1 MEGNMKAFSFDSV
14 LLDKIKTPSLV
25 AKTSFATLPQVVKL
39 VDTFKTKALKE
50 NQTFYRNIL
59 ESDSE
64 VTARKAYD
72 QFFGTLTRLNAFY
85 TAKYVDVLDEN
96 LKQLKNEGDSRLI
109 NVVNDYLKDFNGNDI
124 LMEREMTQFVLD
136 DEIPCSK
143 NILTSILHFF
153 GDNFYELSEEDA
165 RKLLEITT
173 NNQSKII
180 KRAKAEIIDA
190 DPDDIEVKDLSR
202 TPDIFVGNTS
212 TVSFHKE
219 DINKCIEIVKSVR
232 DDLEANLE
240 NARLINKEYKKLLNK
255 VIQYRNSTKIRVNSD
270 DYIRKIERIIISMIS
285 EIWTYHLTVYA
296 IKAQYICNNYYQAK
310 GILARISMM
319 ANEEFVDDTVESV
332 AVESTKF
339 LKEEAFKFT
348 KLTDAEILMN
358 HITDMKHND
367 LIMDCCIKEAMI
379 LAEGVDVENR
389 LAALHEGAW
398 DKVKEFFNK
407 IKEFVMNLFDKVANW
422 FDKFFKSN
430 KEYIEK
436 YKDQID
442 KQTAGFTTVNMPNYK
457 DGLARIQ
464 ENITPQFDAVIN
476 SATGMGDKDEDVDT
490 AINNFRRTLIKD
502 YKDNDEW
509 KESCNDYFK
518 GGKDSDKDYSANE
531 INIRYLADRVLEIPK
546 IVDGLKKDKTTA
558 EQLFKSLESAI
569 AKAAAQDNQ
578 NVKANANK
586 VQTDAKGTENKAI
599 GSTTNTPSSLGT
611 GNNNAGSGPKVGG
624 GTTNT
629 AESILYLYGD
639 VFTELEIVQS
649 NTTTSNGN
657 NGSNITSAGNATIDK
672 VKDGSVGPKVAAKA
686 QKLCNK
692 IASTYSTY
700 YQCKYQ
706 MAEKI
711 MSDYMK
717 IIKVHVS
724 AYVNANNDAEKAQE
738 NS

>member
-124 LMEREMTQFVLD
+124 LMEREMTQFILD

-232 DDLEANLE
+232 DDLEANLD

-296 IKAQYICNNYYQAK
+296 IKAQYICNNYNQAK
-310 GILARISMM
+310 GVLARISMM
-319 ANEEFVDDTVESV
+319 ANEEFVDDTVEAV

-407 IKEFVMNLFDKVANW
+407 IKTFVMNLFDKVSNW

-436 YKDQID
+436 YKDQIS
-442 KQTAGFTTVNMPNYK
+442 KPTAGFTTVNMPNYK
-457 DGLARIQ
+457 EGLNRIQ
-464 ENITPQFDAVIN
+464 TPPNIQFDAVIN
-476 SATGMGDKDEDVDT
+476 TATKMEENSDVDQV
-490 AINNFRRTLIKD
+490 INNFRKGIISD
-502 YKDNDEW
+502 YKDTDEW
-509 KESCNDYFK
+509 KETCNDYFQ

-531 INIRYLADRVLEIPK
+531 ISVSALAEQVLAIPK
-546 IVDGLKKDKTTA
+546 IVDNIKKDKATSDK
-558 EQLFKSLESAI
+558 LFKSLDSAI
-569 AKAAAQDNQ
+569 NKAASQQPA
-578 NVKANANK
+578 A
-586 VQTDAKGTENKAI
+586 
-599 GSTTNTPSSLGT
+599 STTNTDSNSTSNTESNNSATPAASPA
-611 GNNNAGSGPKVGG
+611 GNP
-624 GTTNT
+624 T
-629 AESILYLYGD
+629 ESTYLYGD
-639 VFTELEIVQS
+639 VFSEIEI
-649 NTTTSNGN
+649 NKTNAPAPGTT
-657 NGSNITSAGNATIDK
+657 GSNSAAITAAGNKTIDN
-672 VKDGSVGPKVAAKA
+672 VKNGGVDSKTAVNA
-686 QKLCNK
+686 QKIVNR

-700 YQCKYQ
+700 LQCKYQ
-706 MAEKI
+706 TAEKI

-717 IIKVHVS
+717 IIKAHVS

>member
-232 DDLEANLE
+232 DDLEANLD

-296 IKAQYICNNYYQAK
+296 IKAQYICNNYNQAK
-310 GILARISMM
+310 GVLARISMM
-319 ANEEFVDDTVESV
+319 ANEEFIDDTVEAV

-407 IKEFVMNLFDKVANW
+407 IKTFVMNLFDKVSNW

-436 YKDQID
+436 YKDQIS
-442 KQTAGFTTVNMPNYK
+442 KPTAGFTTVNMPNYK
-457 DGLARIQ
+457 EGLNRIQ
-464 ENITPQFDAVIN
+464 TPPNIQFDAVIN
-476 SATGMGDKDEDVDT
+476 TATKMEENSDVDQV
-490 AINNFRRTLIKD
+490 INNFRKGIISD
-502 YKDNDEW
+502 YKDTDEW
-509 KESCNDYFK
+509 KETCNEYFQ

-531 INIRYLADRVLEIPK
+531 ISVSALAEQVLAIPK
-546 IVDGLKKDKTTA
+546 IVDNIKKDKATSDK
-558 EQLFKSLESAI
+558 LFKSLDSAI
-569 AKAAAQDNQ
+569 NKAASQQPA
-578 NVKANANK
+578 A
-586 VQTDAKGTENKAI
+586 
-599 GSTTNTPSSLGT
+599 STTNTDSNSTSNTESNNSATPAASPA
-611 GNNNAGSGPKVGG
+611 GNP
-624 GTTNT
+624 T
-629 AESILYLYGD
+629 ESTYLYGD
-639 VFTELEIVQS
+639 VFSEIEI
-649 NTTTSNGN
+649 NKTNAPAPGTT
-657 NGSNITSAGNATIDK
+657 GSNSAAITAAGNKTIDN
-672 VKDGSVGPKVAAKA
+672 VKNGGVDSKTAVNA
-686 QKLCNK
+686 QKIVNR

-700 YQCKYQ
+700 LQCKYQ
-706 MAEKI
+706 TAEKI

-717 IIKVHVS
+717 IIKAHVS

>member
-85 TAKYVDVLDEN
+85 TAKYVDVLDDN
-96 LKQLKNEGDSRLI
+96 LKRLNNEGDSRLI
-109 NVVNDYLKDFNGNDI
+109 NVVNEYLKDFNGNDI
-124 LMEREMTQFVLD
+124 LMERGMTQFVLD

-202 TPDIFVGNTS
+202 TPDIFVGET
-212 TVSFHKE
+212 TTKSFHKE
-219 DINKCIEIVKSVR
+219 CVGKCIEIVKSVR
-232 DDLEANLE
+232 DDLEANLD

-296 IKAQYICNNYYQAK
+296 IKAQYICNNYNQAK
-310 GILARISMM
+310 GVLARISMM
-319 ANEEFVDDTVESV
+319 ANEEFVDDTVEAV

-339 LKEEAFKFT
+339 LKEESFKFT

-407 IKEFVMNLFDKVANW
+407 IKEFVMNLFDKVSNW

-436 YKDQID
+436 YKDQIS
-442 KQTAGFTTVNMPNYK
+442 KPTAGFTTVNMPNYK
-457 DGLARIQ
+457 EGLNRIQ
-464 ENITPQFDAVIN
+464 TPPNIQFDAVIN
-476 SATGMGDKDEDVDT
+476 TATKMEENSDVDQV
-490 AINNFRRTLIKD
+490 INNFRKGIISD
-502 YKDNDEW
+502 YKDTDEW
-509 KESCNDYFK
+509 KETCNDYFQ

-531 INIRYLADRVLEIPK
+531 ISVSALAEQVLAIPK
-546 IVDGLKKDKTTA
+546 IVDNIKKDKATSDK
-558 EQLFKSLESAI
+558 LFKSLDSAI
-569 AKAAAQDNQ
+569 NKAASQQPA
-578 NVKANANK
+578 A
-586 VQTDAKGTENKAI
+586 
-599 GSTTNTPSSLGT
+599 STTNTDST
-611 GNNNAGSGPKVGG
+611 NAGSNTPATPAASPAGKV
-624 GTTNT
+624 
-629 AESILYLYGD
+629 ESTYLYGD
-639 VFTELEIVQS
+639 VFSEFELNQT
-649 NTTTSNGN
+649 NAPAPGTT
-657 NGSNITSAGNATIDK
+657 GSNSAAITAAGNKTIDN
-672 VKDGSVGPKVAAKA
+672 VKNGGVDSKTAVNA
-686 QKLCNK
+686 QKIVNR

-700 YQCKYQ
+700 LQCKYQ
-706 MAEKI
+706 TAEKI

-717 IIKVHVS
+717 IIKAHVS

>member
-14 LLDKIKTPSLV
+14 LLDKINTPSLV
-25 AKTSFATLPQVVKL
+25 AKTSFATLPQVVRL

-64 VTARKAYD
+64 VTARRAYD

-85 TAKYVDVLDEN
+85 TTKYVDVLDEN
-96 LKQLKNEGDSRLI
+96 LKQLKTEGDSRLI
-109 NVVNDYLKDFNGNDI
+109 SVVNEYLKDFNNNDI
-124 LMEREMTQFVLD
+124 LMEAEMTEFKLD

-190 DPDDIEVKDLSR
+190 DPEDIEVKDLSR
-202 TPDIFVGNTS
+202 TPDIFVGADVTR
-212 TVSFHKE
+212 SFHKE
-219 DINKCIEIVKSVR
+219 CVGKCIEIVKSVR
-232 DDLEANLE
+232 DDLEANLD

-285 EIWTYHLTVYA
+285 EIWTYHLTVYS

-310 GILARISMM
+310 SVLSAITLM
-319 ANEEFVDDTVESV
+319 ANQEFVDDQVGIAAEES
-332 AVESTKF
+332 AKF
-339 LKEEAFKFT
+339 LKEQQAFKFS
-348 KLTDAEILMN
+348 KLTDSEILMN

-367 LIMDCCIKEAMI
+367 LIMDCCIKEAMV

-389 LAALHEGAW
+389 LAAIHEGAW

-407 IKEFVMNLFDKVANW
+407 IKEFVMGLFDKVSNW

-442 KQTAGFTTVNMPNYK
+442 KPTAGFTTVNMPNYK
-457 DGLARIQ
+457 EGLNRIQ
-464 ENITPQFDAVIN
+464 AAPNINFNGVIN
-476 SATGMGDKDEDVDT
+476 TASGMAENSDVDKI
-490 AINNFRRTLIKD
+490 INDFRRTIINE
-502 YKDNDEW
+502 YKDNDDW
-509 KESCNDYFK
+509 KETCNDYFK
-518 GGKDSDKDYSANE
+518 GGKDTDKDYSANE
-531 INIRYLADRVLEIPK
+531 ISIRELANQVLNIPK
-546 IVDGLKKDKTTA
+546 IVDNLKKDKSTSD
-558 EQLFKSLESAI
+558 QMFKSLESAI
-569 AKAAAQDNQ
+569 NKAASQQPTASTNNTDSTSTSNTGSNTSATPAASPAQGVDHS
-578 NVKANANK
+578 
-586 VQTDAKGTENKAI
+586 
-599 GSTTNTPSSLGT
+599 ST
-611 GNNNAGSGPKVGG
+611 
-624 GTTNT
+624 
-629 AESILYLYGD
+629 YLYGD
-639 VFTELEIVQS
+639 VFSEFELNQT
-649 NTTTSNGN
+649 NAPTPGAT
-657 NGSNITSAGNATIDK
+657 GSNSSTITNAGNETIDK
-672 VKDGSVGPKVAAKA
+672 VKNGGVDSKTAVNA
-686 QKLCNK
+686 QKIVNR

-700 YQCKYQ
+700 LQSKYQ

-717 IIKVHVS
+717 IIKAHVS
-724 AYVNANNDAEKAQE
+724 AYVNANNNSEKAQE

>member
-25 AKTSFATLPQVVKL
+25 AKTSFATLPQVVRL

-85 TAKYVDVLDEN
+85 TAKYVDVLDDN
-96 LKQLKNEGDSRLI
+96 IKRLNNEGDSRLI
-109 NVVNDYLKDFNGNDI
+109 NVVNEYLKDFNGNDI

-202 TPDIFVGNTS
+202 TPDIFVGET
-212 TVSFHKE
+212 TTKSFHKE
-219 DINKCIEIVKSVR
+219 CVGKCIEIVKSVR
-232 DDLEANLE
+232 DDLEANLD

-319 ANEEFVDDTVESV
+319 ANQEFVDDTVEAV

-379 LAEGVDVENR
+379 LAEGVDVEAR
-389 LAALHEGAW
+389 LTAVHEGAW

-407 IKEFVMNLFDKVANW
+407 IKTFVMALFDKVSNW

-430 KEYIEK
+430 KDYIEK

-442 KQTAGFTTVNMPNYK
+442 KPTAGFTTVNMPNYK
-457 DGLARIQ
+457 EGLNRIQ
-464 ENITPQFDAVIN
+464 AAPNINFNGVISTANGMPENADVDKVIN
-476 SATGMGDKDEDVDT
+476 DFRKTI
-490 AINNFRRTLIKD
+490 INE
-502 YKDNDEW
+502 YKDDDDW
-509 KESCNDYFK
+509 KETCNNYFK

-531 INIRYLADRVLEIPK
+531 ISIRELANQVLNIPK
-546 IVDGLKKDKTTA
+546 IVDNIKKDKSTSD
-558 EQLFKSLESAI
+558 QMFKSLESAI
-569 AKAAAQDNQ
+569 NKAASQQPASTS
-578 NVKANANK
+578 
-586 VQTDAKGTENKAI
+586 TDSSNT
-599 GSTTNTPSSLGT
+599 SSTPSAPASTPAAPAAAPAQGT
-611 GNNNAGSGPKVGG
+611 QHNS
-624 GTTNT
+624 T
-629 AESILYLYGD
+629 YLYGD
-639 VFTELEIVQS
+639 VFSEIEI
-649 NTTTSNGN
+649 NKTNAPAAGAT
-657 NGSNITSAGNATIDK
+657 GSNSASITASGNQTIDN
-672 VKDGSVGPKVAAKA
+672 VKNGGVDSKTAVNA
-686 QKLCNK
+686 QKIINR

-700 YQCKYQ
+700 MQCKYQ

-717 IIKVHVS
+717 IIKAHVS
-724 AYVNANNDAEKAQE
+724 AYVNANNDSEKAQQS
-738 NS
+738 N

>member
-25 AKTSFATLPQVVKL
+25 AKTSFATLPQVVRL

-64 VTARKAYD
+64 ITARKAYD

-85 TAKYVDVLDEN
+85 TAKYVDVLDDN
-96 LKQLKNEGDSRLI
+96 LKRLNNEGDSRLI
-109 NVVNDYLKDFNGNDI
+109 NVVNEYLKDFNNNDI
-124 LMEREMTQFVLD
+124 LMEREMTQFILD

-202 TPDIFVGNTS
+202 TPDIFVGET
-212 TVSFHKE
+212 TTRSFHKE
-219 DINKCIEIVKSVR
+219 CVGKCIEIVKSVR
-232 DDLEANLE
+232 DDLEANLD

-310 GILARISMM
+310 GVLARISMM
-319 ANEEFVDDTVESV
+319 ANEEFVDDTVEAV

-379 LAEGVDVENR
+379 LAEGVDVEAR
-389 LAALHEGAW
+389 LTAVHEGAW

-407 IKEFVMNLFDKVANW
+407 IKAFVVALFDKVSNW

-430 KEYIEK
+430 KDYIEK

-442 KQTAGFTTVNMPNYK
+442 KPTAGFTTVNMPNYK
-457 DGLARIQ
+457 EGLNRIQ
-464 ENITPQFDAVIN
+464 AAPNINFNGVISTANGMPENADVDKVIN
-476 SATGMGDKDEDVDT
+476 DFRKTI
-490 AINNFRRTLIKD
+490 INE
-502 YKDNDEW
+502 YKDDDDW
-509 KESCNDYFK
+509 KETCNNYFK

-531 INIRYLADRVLEIPK
+531 ISIRELANQVLNIPK
-546 IVDGLKKDKTTA
+546 IVDNIKKDKSTSD
-558 EQLFKSLESAI
+558 QLFKSLESAI
-569 AKAAAQDNQ
+569 NKAASQQPA
-578 NVKANANK
+578 A
-586 VQTDAKGTENKAI
+586 
-599 GSTTNTPSSLGT
+599 STTNTDS
-611 GNNNAGSGPKVGG
+611 
-624 GTTNT
+624 TNT
-629 AESILYLYGD
+629 GSNTSATPPAAPAQGAQHNSTYLYGD
-639 VFTELEIVQS
+639 VFSEIEI
-649 NTTTSNGN
+649 NKTNAPAAGAT
-657 NGSNITSAGNATIDK
+657 GSNSASITASGNQTIDN
-672 VKDGSVGPKVAAKA
+672 VKNGGVDSKTAVNA
-686 QKLCNK
+686 QKIINR

-700 YQCKYQ
+700 MQCKYQ

-717 IIKVHVS
+717 IIKAHVS
-724 AYVNANNDAEKAQE
+724 AYVNANNDSEKAQQA
-738 NS
+738 N

>member
-85 TAKYVDVLDEN
+85 TAKYVDVLDDN

-124 LMEREMTQFVLD
+124 LMEREMTQFVLE

-232 DDLEANLE
+232 DDLEANLD

-296 IKAQYICNNYYQAK
+296 IKAQYICNNYNQAK
-310 GILARISMM
+310 GVLARISMM

-407 IKEFVMNLFDKVANW
+407 IKEFVMNLFDKVSNW

-436 YKDQID
+436 YKDQIS
-442 KQTAGFTTVNMPNYK
+442 KPTAGFTTVNMPNYK
-457 DGLARIQ
+457 EGLNRIQ
-464 ENITPQFDAVIN
+464 TPPNIQFDAVIN
-476 SATGMGDKDEDVDT
+476 TATKMEENSDVDQV
-490 AINNFRRTLIKD
+490 INNFRKSIISD
-502 YKDNDEW
+502 YKDTDEW
-509 KESCNDYFK
+509 KETCNDYFQ

-531 INIRYLADRVLEIPK
+531 ISVSALAEQVLAIPK
-546 IVDGLKKDKTTA
+546 IVDNIKKDKATSDK
-558 EQLFKSLESAI
+558 LFKSLDSAI
-569 AKAAAQDNQ
+569 NKAASQQPA
-578 NVKANANK
+578 A
-586 VQTDAKGTENKAI
+586 
-599 GSTTNTPSSLGT
+599 STTNTDSNSTSNTESNNSATPAASPA
-611 GNNNAGSGPKVGG
+611 GNP
-624 GTTNT
+624 T
-629 AESILYLYGD
+629 ESTYLYGD
-639 VFTELEIVQS
+639 VFSEIEI
-649 NTTTSNGN
+649 NKTNAPAPGTT
-657 NGSNITSAGNATIDK
+657 GSNSAAITAAGNKTIDN
-672 VKDGSVGPKVAAKA
+672 VKNGGVDSKTAVNA
-686 QKLCNK
+686 QKIVNR

-700 YQCKYQ
+700 LQCKYQ
-706 MAEKI
+706 TAEKI

-717 IIKVHVS
+717 IIKAHVS
-724 AYVNANNDAEKAQE
+724 AYVNANNDSEKAQE

>member
-25 AKTSFATLPQVVKL
+25 AKTSFATLPQVVRL

-85 TAKYVDVLDEN
+85 TAKYVDVLDDN
-96 LKQLKNEGDSRLI
+96 LKRLNNEGDSRLI
-109 NVVNDYLKDFNGNDI
+109 NVVNEYLKDFNNNDI
-124 LMEREMTQFVLD
+124 LMEREMTQFKLD

-202 TPDIFVGNTS
+202 TPDIFVGET
-212 TVSFHKE
+212 TTRSFHKE
-219 DINKCIEIVKSVR
+219 CVGKCIEIVKSVR
-232 DDLEANLE
+232 DDLEANLD

-310 GILARISMM
+310 GVLARISMM
-319 ANEEFVDDTVESV
+319 ANEEFVDDTVEAV

-389 LAALHEGAW
+389 LMAVHEGAW

-407 IKEFVMNLFDKVANW
+407 IKTFVMALFDKVSNW

-430 KEYIEK
+430 KDYIEK

-442 KQTAGFTTVNMPNYK
+442 KPTAGFTTVNMPNYK
-457 DGLARIQ
+457 EGLNRIQ
-464 ENITPQFDAVIN
+464 AAPNINFNGVISTANGMPENADVDKVIN
-476 SATGMGDKDEDVDT
+476 DFRKTI
-490 AINNFRRTLIKD
+490 INE
-502 YKDNDEW
+502 YKDDDDW
-509 KESCNDYFK
+509 KETCNNYFK

-531 INIRYLADRVLEIPK
+531 ISIRELANQVLNIPK
-546 IVDGLKKDKTTA
+546 IVDNIKKDKSTSD
-558 EQLFKSLESAI
+558 QMFKSLESAI
-569 AKAAAQDNQ
+569 NKAASQQPA
-578 NVKANANK
+578 
-586 VQTDAKGTENKAI
+586 
-599 GSTTNTPSSLGT
+599 STNTSTDST
-611 GNNNAGSGPKVGG
+611 NT
-624 GTTNT
+624 GTTQAAPQPQGT
-629 AESILYLYGD
+629 KESTYLYGD
-639 VFTELEIVQS
+639 VFSEFELNQT
-649 NTTTSNGN
+649 NAPAPGAT
-657 NGSNITSAGNATIDK
+657 GSNSASITASGNQTIDN
-672 VKDGSVGPKVAAKA
+672 VKNGGVDSKTAVNA
-686 QKLCNK
+686 QKIVNR

-700 YQCKYQ
+700 LQCKYQ

-717 IIKVHVS
+717 IIKAHVS
-724 AYVNANNDAEKAQE
+724 AYVNANNNSEKAQQS
-738 NS
+738 N

>member
-85 TAKYVDVLDEN
+85 TAKYVDVLDDN
-96 LKQLKNEGDSRLI
+96 LKRLNNEGDSRLI
-109 NVVNDYLKDFNGNDI
+109 NVVNEYLKDFNNNDI
-124 LMEREMTQFVLD
+124 LMEREMTQFILD

-202 TPDIFVGNTS
+202 TPDIFVGET
-212 TVSFHKE
+212 TTKSFHKE
-219 DINKCIEIVKSVR
+219 CVGKCIEIVKSVR
-232 DDLEANLE
+232 DDLEANLD

-310 GILARISMM
+310 GVLARISMM
-319 ANEEFVDDTVESV
+319 ANEEFVDDTVEAV

-379 LAEGVDVENR
+379 LAEGVDVEAR
-389 LAALHEGAW
+389 LTAVHEGAW

-407 IKEFVMNLFDKVANW
+407 IKTFVMALFDKVSNW

-430 KEYIEK
+430 KDYIEK

-442 KQTAGFTTVNMPNYK
+442 KSTAGFTTVNMPNYK
-457 DGLARIQ
+457 EGLNRIQ
-464 ENITPQFDAVIN
+464 AAPNINFNGVISTANGMPENADVDKVIN
-476 SATGMGDKDEDVDT
+476 DFRKTI
-490 AINNFRRTLIKD
+490 INE
-502 YKDNDEW
+502 YKDDDDW
-509 KESCNDYFK
+509 KETCNNYFK

-531 INIRYLADRVLEIPK
+531 ISIRELANQVLNIPK
-546 IVDGLKKDKTTA
+546 IVDNIKKDKSTSD
-558 EQLFKSLESAI
+558 QMFKSLESAI
-569 AKAAAQDNQ
+569 NKAASQQPASTPADSSN
-578 NVKANANK
+578 
-586 VQTDAKGTENKAI
+586 TS
-599 GSTTNTPSSLGT
+599 STTGAAASTPAAPAAAPAQGAQHNST
-611 GNNNAGSGPKVGG
+611 
-624 GTTNT
+624 
-629 AESILYLYGD
+629 YLYGD
-639 VFTELEIVQS
+639 VFSEIEI
-649 NTTTSNGN
+649 NKTNAPAAGAT
-657 NGSNITSAGNATIDK
+657 GSNSASITASGNQTIDN
-672 VKDGSVGPKVAAKA
+672 VKNGGVDAKTAVNA
-686 QKLCNK
+686 QKIVNR

-700 YQCKYQ
+700 LQCKYQ

-717 IIKVHVS
+717 IIKAHVS
-724 AYVNANNDAEKAQE
+724 AYVNANNDSEKAQQS
-738 NS
+738 N

>member
-25 AKTSFATLPQVVKL
+25 AKTSFATLPQVVRL

-85 TAKYVDVLDEN
+85 TAKYVDVLDDN
-96 LKQLKNEGDSRLI
+96 LKRLNNEGDSRLI
-109 NVVNDYLKDFNGNDI
+109 NVVNEYLKDFNNNDI
-124 LMEREMTQFVLD
+124 LMEREMTQFIFD

-143 NILTSILHFF
+143 NILTNILHFF

-190 DPDDIEVKDLSR
+190 EPDDIEVKDLSR
-202 TPDIFVGNTS
+202 TPDIFVGET
-212 TVSFHKE
+212 TTKSFHKE
-219 DINKCIEIVKSVR
+219 CVGKCIEIVKSVR
-232 DDLEANLE
+232 DDLEANLD

-310 GILARISMM
+310 GVLARISMM
-319 ANEEFVDDTVESV
+319 ANEEFVDDTVEAV

-367 LIMDCCIKEAMI
+367 LIMDCCIKEAII

-407 IKEFVMNLFDKVANW
+407 IKTFVMNLFTKVENW

-436 YKDQID
+436 YKDQIN
-442 KQTAGFTTVNMPNYK
+442 KPTAGFTTVNMANYK
-457 DGLARIQ
+457 DGLVRIQ
-464 ENITPQFDAVIN
+464 TPKVPNFSAVISDN
-476 SATGMGDKDEDVDT
+476 VLNAGEDNAALEKVIDDFRKTLVD
-490 AINNFRRTLIKD
+490 D
-502 YKDNDEW
+502 YKPGDEW
-509 KESCNDYFK
+509 KEACNNFFK
-518 GGKDSDKDYSANE
+518 GGKDSERDYSTNE
-531 INIRYLADRVLEIPK
+531 INIVDLSNKVLEIPK
-546 IVDGLKKDKTTA
+546 IVDGIKKDKATSD
-558 EQLFKSLESAI
+558 QLYKSLETAINRLANATPKTESAYLYNDN
-569 AKAAAQDNQ
+569 AFTEDTGAVLNTTGNTAPGTTAAQSANSADITKAGNDAIKTV
-578 NVKANANK
+578 NDKANADK
-586 VQTDAKGTENKAI
+586 PDNKA
-599 GSTTNTPSSLGT
+599 G
-611 GNNNAGSGPKVGG
+611 
-624 GTTNT
+624 
-629 AESILYLYGD
+629 
-639 VFTELEIVQS
+639 VQ
-649 NTTTSNGN
+649 
-657 NGSNITSAGNATIDK
+657 
-672 VKDGSVGPKVAAKA
+672 A
-686 QKLCNK
+686 QKVINK
-692 IASTYSTY
+692 MASTMSTY

-717 IIKVHVS
+717 IIKAHVS
-724 AYVNANNDAEKAQE
+724 AYVNANNDSEKAQQA
-738 NS
+738 N

>member
-14 LLDKIKTPSLV
+14 LLDKINTPSLV
-25 AKTSFATLPQVVKL
+25 AKTSFATLPQVVRL
-39 VDTFKTKALKE
+39 VDTFKTKAMKE
-50 NQTFYRNIL
+50 TQTFYRNLL
-59 ESDSE
+59 ESESE

-72 QFFGTLTRLNAFY
+72 QFFGTLTRLNSFY
-85 TAKYVDVLDEN
+85 SDKYVEVLEYN
-96 LKQLKNEGDSRLI
+96 LKRLSNEGDSRLI

-124 LMEREMTQFVLD
+124 LMEAEVTEFKLD

-143 NILTSILHFF
+143 NILTDILHFF

-202 TPDIFVGNTS
+202 TPDIFVGKT
-212 TVSFHKE
+212 TTKSFHKE
-219 DINKCIEIVKSVR
+219 CVGKCIEIVKSVR
-232 DDLEANLE
+232 DDLEANLD

-255 VIQYRNSTKIRVNSD
+255 VIQYRNSTKISVGGD

-310 GILARISMM
+310 GFLARIAGM
-319 ANEEFVDDTVESV
+319 ANEEFVDDRVEAV
-332 AVESTKF
+332 AEESAKF
-339 LKEEAFKFT
+339 LKEQQAFKFS
-348 KLTDAEILMN
+348 KLTDSEILMN

-367 LIMDCCIKEAMI
+367 LIMDCCIKEAMV

-389 LAALHEGAW
+389 LAAIHEGAW

-407 IKEFVMNLFDKVANW
+407 IKEFVMGLFDKVSNW

-430 KEYIEK
+430 KEYLDK
-436 YKDQID
+436 YKDQLS
-442 KQTAGFTTVNMPNYK
+442 KPTAGFTTVNMPNYEE
-457 DGLARIQ
+457 GLKRIQ
-464 ENITPQFDAVIN
+464 AQTTIDFNGVI
-476 SATGMGDKDEDVDT
+476 STATNMNEDTDVDEVIT
-490 AINNFRRTLIKD
+490 TFRKGIISD
-502 YKDNDEW
+502 YNGTDEW
-509 KESCNDYFK
+509 KETCNDYFQ

-531 INIRYLADRVLEIPK
+531 ISISAYAEQVLAIPK
-546 IVDGLKKDKTTA
+546 IVDNIKKDRATSD
-558 EQLFKSLESAI
+558 QMFKSLDSAI
-569 AKAAAQDNQ
+569 NKAASQQPQQQTDANKPQVDNA
-578 NVKANANK
+578 KANA
-586 VQTDAKGTENKAI
+586 AKGPMAPKPSAAGNTTPGPTVADHKE
-599 GSTTNTPSSLGT
+599 ST
-611 GNNNAGSGPKVGG
+611 
-624 GTTNT
+624 
-629 AESILYLYGD
+629 YLYGD
-639 VFTELEIVQS
+639 VFTELDIQ
-649 NTTTSNGN
+649 TTNAPAPGTT
-657 NGSNITSAGNATIDK
+657 GSNSAAITKAGNQTIDSVKNGGITSKTAVN
-672 VKDGSVGPKVAAKA
+672 A
-686 QKLCNK
+686 QKIVNK

-700 YQCKYQ
+700 LQCKYQ

-724 AYVNANNDAEKAQE
+724 AYVNAGNDAEKAQE

>member
-1 MEGNMKAFSFDSV
+1 MEGNMKAFSFDSI

-85 TAKYVDVLDEN
+85 TAKYVDVLDDN
-96 LKQLKNEGDSRLI
+96 LKRLNNEGDSRLI
-109 NVVNDYLKDFNGNDI
+109 NVVNEYLKDFNNNDI
-124 LMEREMTQFVLD
+124 LMEREMTQFKLD
-136 DEIPCSK
+136 DEIPYSK

-202 TPDIFVGNTS
+202 TPDIFVGET
-212 TVSFHKE
+212 TTKSFHKE
-219 DINKCIEIVKSVR
+219 CVGKCIEIVKSVR
-232 DDLEANLE
+232 DDLEANLD

-310 GILARISMM
+310 GVLARISMM
-319 ANEEFVDDTVESV
+319 ANEEFVDDTVEAV

-407 IKEFVMNLFDKVANW
+407 IKTFVMNLFTKVENW

-436 YKDQID
+436 YKDQIN
-442 KQTAGFTTVNMPNYK
+442 KPTAGFTTVNMANYK
-457 DGLARIQ
+457 DGLVRIQ
-464 ENITPQFDAVIN
+464 TPKVPNFSAVISDN
-476 SATGMGDKDEDVDT
+476 VLNAGEDNAALEKVIDDFRKTLVD
-490 AINNFRRTLIKD
+490 D
-502 YKDNDEW
+502 YKPGDEW
-509 KESCNDYFK
+509 KEACNNFFK
-518 GGKDSDKDYSANE
+518 GGKDSERDYSTNE
-531 INIRYLADRVLEIPK
+531 INIVDLSNKVLEIPK
-546 IVDGLKKDKTTA
+546 IVDGIKKDKATSD
-558 EQLFKSLESAI
+558 QLYKSLEAAINRLANAAPKTESAYLYNDN
-569 AKAAAQDNQ
+569 AFTEDTGAVLNTTGNTAPGTTAAQSANSADITKAGNDAIKTV
-578 NVKANANK
+578 NDKANADK
-586 VQTDAKGTENKAI
+586 PDNKA
-599 GSTTNTPSSLGT
+599 G
-611 GNNNAGSGPKVGG
+611 
-624 GTTNT
+624 
-629 AESILYLYGD
+629 
-639 VFTELEIVQS
+639 VQ
-649 NTTTSNGN
+649 
-657 NGSNITSAGNATIDK
+657 
-672 VKDGSVGPKVAAKA
+672 A
-686 QKLCNK
+686 QKVINK
-692 IASTYSTY
+692 MASTMSTY

-717 IIKVHVS
+717 IIKAHVS
-724 AYVNANNDAEKAQE
+724 AYVNANNNAEKAQE

>member
-85 TAKYVDVLDEN
+85 TAKYVDVLDDN
-96 LKQLKNEGDSRLI
+96 LKRLNNEGDSRLI
-109 NVVNDYLKDFNGNDI
+109 NVVNEYLKDFNNNDI
-124 LMEREMTQFVLD
+124 LMEREMTQFILD

-202 TPDIFVGNTS
+202 TPDIFVGET
-212 TVSFHKE
+212 TTRSFHKE
-219 DINKCIEIVKSVR
+219 CVGKCIEIVKSVR
-232 DDLEANLE
+232 DDLEANLD

-310 GILARISMM
+310 GVLARISMM
-319 ANEEFVDDTVESV
+319 ANEEFVDDTVEAV

-407 IKEFVMNLFDKVANW
+407 IKTFVMNLFTKVENW

-436 YKDQID
+436 YKDQIN
-442 KQTAGFTTVNMPNYK
+442 KPTAGFTTVNMANYK
-457 DGLARIQ
+457 DGLVRIQ
-464 ENITPQFDAVIN
+464 TPKVPNFSAVISDN
-476 SATGMGDKDEDVDT
+476 VLNAGEDNAALEKVIDDFRKTLVD
-490 AINNFRRTLIKD
+490 D
-502 YKDNDEW
+502 YKPGDEW
-509 KESCNDYFK
+509 KEACNNFFK
-518 GGKDSDKDYSANE
+518 GGKDSERDYSTNE
-531 INIRYLADRVLEIPK
+531 INIVDLSNKVLEIPK
-546 IVDGLKKDKTTA
+546 IVDGIKKDKATSD
-558 EQLFKSLESAI
+558 QLYKSLEAAINRLANAAPKTESAYLYNDN
-569 AKAAAQDNQ
+569 AFTEDTGAVLNTTGNTAPGTTAAQSANSADITKAGNDAIKTV
-578 NVKANANK
+578 NDKANADK
-586 VQTDAKGTENKAI
+586 PDNKA
-599 GSTTNTPSSLGT
+599 G
-611 GNNNAGSGPKVGG
+611 
-624 GTTNT
+624 
-629 AESILYLYGD
+629 
-639 VFTELEIVQS
+639 VQ
-649 NTTTSNGN
+649 
-657 NGSNITSAGNATIDK
+657 
-672 VKDGSVGPKVAAKA
+672 A
-686 QKLCNK
+686 QKVINK
-692 IASTYSTY
+692 MASTMSTY

-717 IIKVHVS
+717 IIKAHVS
-724 AYVNANNDAEKAQE
+724 AYVNANNDSEKAQQS
-738 NS
+738 N

>member
-1 MEGNMKAFSFDSV
+1 MEGNMKAFSFDSI

-59 ESDSE
+59 ESDFE

-85 TAKYVDVLDEN
+85 TAKYVDVLDDN
-96 LKQLKNEGDSRLI
+96 LKRLNNEGDSRLI
-109 NVVNDYLKDFNGNDI
+109 NVVNEYLKDFNNNDI
-124 LMEREMTQFVLD
+124 LMEREMTQFILD

-202 TPDIFVGNTS
+202 TPDIFVGET
-212 TVSFHKE
+212 TTKSFHKE
-219 DINKCIEIVKSVR
+219 CVGKCIEIVKSVR
-232 DDLEANLE
+232 DDLEANLD

-310 GILARISMM
+310 GVLARISMI
-319 ANEEFVDDTVESV
+319 ANQEFVDDTVEAV

-389 LAALHEGAW
+389 LMAVHEGAW

-407 IKEFVMNLFDKVANW
+407 IKAFVVALFDKVSNW

-430 KEYIEK
+430 KDYIEK

-442 KQTAGFTTVNMPNYK
+442 KPTAGFTTVNMPNYK
-457 DGLARIQ
+457 EGLNRIQ
-464 ENITPQFDAVIN
+464 AAPNINFNGVISTANGMPENADVDKVIN
-476 SATGMGDKDEDVDT
+476 DFRKTI
-490 AINNFRRTLIKD
+490 INE
-502 YKDNDEW
+502 YKDDDDW
-509 KESCNDYFK
+509 KETCNNYFK

-531 INIRYLADRVLEIPK
+531 ISIRELANQVLNIPK
-546 IVDGLKKDKTTA
+546 IVDNIKKDKSTSD
-558 EQLFKSLESAI
+558 QMFKSLESAI
-569 AKAAAQDNQ
+569 NKAASQQPTASPAQET
-578 NVKANANK
+578 K
-586 VQTDAKGTENKAI
+586 E
-599 GSTTNTPSSLGT
+599 ST
-611 GNNNAGSGPKVGG
+611 
-624 GTTNT
+624 
-629 AESILYLYGD
+629 YLYGD
-639 VFTELEIVQS
+639 VFSEFELNQT
-649 NTTTSNGN
+649 NAPAPGAT
-657 NGSNITSAGNATIDK
+657 GSNSASITASGNQTIDN
-672 VKDGSVGPKVAAKA
+672 VKNGGVDSKTAVNA
-686 QKLCNK
+686 QKIVNR

-700 YQCKYQ
+700 LQCKYQ

-717 IIKVHVS
+717 IIKAHVS
-724 AYVNANNDAEKAQE
+724 AYVNANNDSEKAQQS
-738 NS
+738 N

>member
-14 LLDKIKTPSLV
+14 LLDKINTPSLV
-25 AKTSFATLPQVVKL
+25 AKTSFATLPQVVRL

-85 TAKYVDVLDEN
+85 TAKYVDVLDDN
-96 LKQLKNEGDSRLI
+96 LKRLNNEGDSRLI
-109 NVVNDYLKDFNGNDI
+109 NVVNEYLKDFNNNDI
-124 LMEREMTQFVLD
+124 LMEREMTQFILD

-202 TPDIFVGNTS
+202 TPDIFVGET
-212 TVSFHKE
+212 TTKSFHKE
-219 DINKCIEIVKSVR
+219 CVGKCIEIVKSVR
-232 DDLEANLE
+232 DDLEANLD

-310 GILARISMM
+310 GVLARISMM
-319 ANEEFVDDTVESV
+319 ANEEFVDDTVEAV

-407 IKEFVMNLFDKVANW
+407 IKAFVVALFDKVSNW

-430 KEYIEK
+430 KDYIEK

-442 KQTAGFTTVNMPNYK
+442 KPTAGFTTVNMPNYK
-457 DGLARIQ
+457 EGLNRIQ
-464 ENITPQFDAVIN
+464 AAPNINFNGVISTANGMPENADVDKVIN
-476 SATGMGDKDEDVDT
+476 DFRKTI
-490 AINNFRRTLIKD
+490 INE
-502 YKDNDEW
+502 YKDDDDW
-509 KESCNDYFK
+509 KETCNNYFK

-531 INIRYLADRVLEIPK
+531 ISIRELANQVLNIPK
-546 IVDGLKKDKTTA
+546 IVDNIKKDKSTSD
-558 EQLFKSLESAI
+558 QLFKSLESAI
-569 AKAAAQDNQ
+569 NKAASQQPA
-578 NVKANANK
+578 A
-586 VQTDAKGTENKAI
+586 
-599 GSTTNTPSSLGT
+599 STTPADSTNTSSTTSTPSTPAAAPAQGAQHNST
-611 GNNNAGSGPKVGG
+611 
-624 GTTNT
+624 
-629 AESILYLYGD
+629 YLYGD
-639 VFTELEIVQS
+639 VFSEIEI
-649 NTTTSNGN
+649 NKTNAPAAGAT
-657 NGSNITSAGNATIDK
+657 GSNSASITASGNQTIDN
-672 VKDGSVGPKVAAKA
+672 VKNGGVDSKTAVNA
-686 QKLCNK
+686 QKIVNR

-700 YQCKYQ
+700 MQCKYQ

-717 IIKVHVS
+717 IIKAHVS
-724 AYVNANNDAEKAQE
+724 AYVNANNDSEKAQQS
-738 NS
+738 N

>member
-85 TAKYVDVLDEN
+85 TAKYVDVLDDN
-96 LKQLKNEGDSRLI
+96 LKRLNNEGDSRLI
-109 NVVNDYLKDFNGNDI
+109 NVVNEYLKDFNNNDI
-124 LMEREMTQFVLD
+124 LMEREMTQFKLD

-202 TPDIFVGNTS
+202 TPDIFVGET
-212 TVSFHKE
+212 TTRSFHKE
-219 DINKCIEIVKSVR
+219 CVGKCIEIVKSVR
-232 DDLEANLE
+232 DDLEANLD

-310 GILARISMM
+310 GVLARISMM
-319 ANEEFVDDTVESV
+319 ANEEFVDDTVEAV

-407 IKEFVMNLFDKVANW
+407 IKTFVMNLFTKVENW

-436 YKDQID
+436 YKDQIN
-442 KQTAGFTTVNMPNYK
+442 KPTAGFTTVNMANYK
-457 DGLARIQ
+457 DGLVRIQ
-464 ENITPQFDAVIN
+464 TPKVPNFSAVISDN
-476 SATGMGDKDEDVDT
+476 VLNAGEDNAALEKVIDDFRKTLVD
-490 AINNFRRTLIKD
+490 D
-502 YKDNDEW
+502 YKPGDEW
-509 KESCNDYFK
+509 KEACNNFFK
-518 GGKDSDKDYSANE
+518 GGKDSERDYSTNE
-531 INIRYLADRVLEIPK
+531 INIVDLSNKVLEIPK
-546 IVDGLKKDKTTA
+546 IVDGIKKDKATSD
-558 EQLFKSLESAI
+558 QLYKSLEAAINRLANATPKTESAYLYNEN
-569 AKAAAQDNQ
+569 AFTEDTGAVLNTTGNTAPGTTAAQSANSADITKAGNDAIKTV
-578 NVKANANK
+578 NDKANADK
-586 VQTDAKGTENKAI
+586 PDNKA
-599 GSTTNTPSSLGT
+599 G
-611 GNNNAGSGPKVGG
+611 
-624 GTTNT
+624 
-629 AESILYLYGD
+629 
-639 VFTELEIVQS
+639 VQ
-649 NTTTSNGN
+649 
-657 NGSNITSAGNATIDK
+657 
-672 VKDGSVGPKVAAKA
+672 A
-686 QKLCNK
+686 QKVINK
-692 IASTYSTY
+692 MASTMSTY

-717 IIKVHVS
+717 IIKAHVS
-724 AYVNANNDAEKAQE
+724 AYVNANNDSEKAQQA
-738 NS
+738 N

>member
-1 MEGNMKAFSFDSV
+1 MEGNMKAFSFDSI

-85 TAKYVDVLDEN
+85 TAKYVDVLDDN
-96 LKQLKNEGDSRLI
+96 LKRLNNEGDSRLI
-109 NVVNDYLKDFNGNDI
+109 NVVNEYLKDFNNNDI
-124 LMEREMTQFVLD
+124 LMKREMTQFILD

-202 TPDIFVGNTS
+202 TPDIFVGET
-212 TVSFHKE
+212 TTRSFHKE
-219 DINKCIEIVKSVR
+219 YVGKCIEIVKSVR
-232 DDLEANLE
+232 DDLEANLD

-310 GILARISMM
+310 GVLARISMM
-319 ANEEFVDDTVESV
+319 ANEEFVDDTVEAV

-389 LAALHEGAW
+389 LMAVHEGAW

-407 IKEFVMNLFDKVANW
+407 IKAFVVSLFDKVSNW

-430 KEYIEK
+430 KDYIEK

-442 KQTAGFTTVNMPNYK
+442 KPTAGFTTVNMPNYK
-457 DGLARIQ
+457 EGLNRIQ
-464 ENITPQFDAVIN
+464 VATNINFSGVISTANDMPENADVDKVIN
-476 SATGMGDKDEDVDT
+476 DFRKTI
-490 AINNFRRTLIKD
+490 INE
-502 YKDNDEW
+502 YKDDDW
-509 KESCNDYFK
+509 KETCNNYFK

-531 INIRYLADRVLEIPK
+531 ISIRELANQVLNIPK
-546 IVDGLKKDKTTA
+546 IVDNIKKDKSTSD
-558 EQLFKSLESAI
+558 QLFKSLESAI
-569 AKAAAQDNQ
+569 NKAASQQPA
-578 NVKANANK
+578 A
-586 VQTDAKGTENKAI
+586 
-599 GSTTNTPSSLGT
+599 STTPADS
-611 GNNNAGSGPKVGG
+611 
-624 GTTNT
+624 TNT
-629 AESILYLYGD
+629 SSTASTPATPAASPAQGAQHNSTYLYGD
-639 VFTELEIVQS
+639 VFSEIEI
-649 NTTTSNGN
+649 NKTNAPAAGAT
-657 NGSNITSAGNATIDK
+657 GSNSASITASGNQTIDN
-672 VKDGSVGPKVAAKA
+672 VKNGGIDYKTAVNA
-686 QKLCNK
+686 QKIVNR

-700 YQCKYQ
+700 MQCKYQ

-717 IIKVHVS
+717 IIKAHVS
-724 AYVNANNDAEKAQE
+724 AYVNANNDSEKAQQA
-738 NS
+738 N

>member
-1 MEGNMKAFSFDSV
+1 MEGNMKAFSFDSI

-25 AKTSFATLPQVVKL
+25 AKTSFATLPQVVRL
-39 VDTFKTKALKE
+39 VDTFKTKAMKE
-50 NQTFYRNIL
+50 TQTFYRNLL
-59 ESDSE
+59 ESESE

-72 QFFGTLTRLNAFY
+72 QFFGTLTRLNSFY
-85 TAKYVDVLDEN
+85 SDKYVEVLEYN
-96 LKQLKNEGDSRLI
+96 LKRLSNEGDSRLI
-109 NVVNDYLKDFNGNDI
+109 NVVSDYLKDFNGNDV
-124 LMEREMTQFVLD
+124 LFERDMVKYVLD
-136 DEIPCSK
+136 NEIPCSK
-143 NILTSILHFF
+143 NILTDILHFF

-202 TPDIFVGNTS
+202 TPDIFVGET
-212 TVSFHKE
+212 TTKSFHKE
-219 DINKCIEIVKSVR
+219 CVGKCIEIVKSVR
-232 DDLEANLE
+232 DDLEANLD

-310 GILARISMM
+310 GVLARISMM
-319 ANEEFVDDTVESV
+319 ANEEFVDDTVEAV

-379 LAEGVDVENR
+379 LAEGVDVEAR
-389 LAALHEGAW
+389 LTAVHEGAW

-407 IKEFVMNLFDKVANW
+407 IKTFVMALFDKVSNW

-430 KEYIEK
+430 KDYIEK

-442 KQTAGFTTVNMPNYK
+442 KPTAGFTTVNMPNYK
-457 DGLARIQ
+457 EGLNRIQ
-464 ENITPQFDAVIN
+464 AAPNINFNGVISTANGMPENADVDKVIN
-476 SATGMGDKDEDVDT
+476 DFRKTI
-490 AINNFRRTLIKD
+490 INE
-502 YKDNDEW
+502 YKDDDDW
-509 KESCNDYFK
+509 KETCNNYFK

-531 INIRYLADRVLEIPK
+531 ISIRELANQVLNIPK
-546 IVDGLKKDKTTA
+546 IVDNIKKDKSTSD
-558 EQLFKSLESAI
+558 QLFKSLESAI
-569 AKAAAQDNQ
+569 NKAASQQPA
-578 NVKANANK
+578 A
-586 VQTDAKGTENKAI
+586 
-599 GSTTNTPSSLGT
+599 STTNTDS
-611 GNNNAGSGPKVGG
+611 
-624 GTTNT
+624 TNT
-629 AESILYLYGD
+629 GSNTSATPPAAPAAAPVQGAQHNSTYLYGD
-639 VFTELEIVQS
+639 VFSEIEI
-649 NTTTSNGN
+649 NKTNAPAAGAT
-657 NGSNITSAGNATIDK
+657 GSNSASITASGNQTIDN
-672 VKDGSVGPKVAAKA
+672 VKNGGVDSKTAVNA
-686 QKLCNK
+686 QKIVNR

-700 YQCKYQ
+700 MQCKYQ

-717 IIKVHVS
+717 IIKAHVS
-724 AYVNANNDAEKAQE
+724 AYVNANNDSEKAQQS
-738 NS
+738 N

>member
-25 AKTSFATLPQVVKL
+25 AKTSFATLPQVVRL

-85 TAKYVDVLDEN
+85 TAKYVDVLDDN
-96 LKQLKNEGDSRLI
+96 LKRLNNEGDSRLI
-109 NVVNDYLKDFNGNDI
+109 NVVNEYLKDFNNNDI
-124 LMEREMTQFVLD
+124 LMEREMTQFILD

-202 TPDIFVGNTS
+202 TPDIFVGET
-212 TVSFHKE
+212 TTRSFHKE
-219 DINKCIEIVKSVR
+219 CVGKCIEIVKSVR
-232 DDLEANLE
+232 DDLEANLD

-310 GILARISMM
+310 GVLSRIAMM
-319 ANEEFVDDTVESV
+319 ANEEFVDDTVEAV

-339 LKEEAFKFT
+339 LKEQEAFKFT

-407 IKEFVMNLFDKVANW
+407 IKTFVMNLFTKVENW

-436 YKDQID
+436 YKDQIN
-442 KQTAGFTTVNMPNYK
+442 KPTAGFTTVNMANYK
-457 DGLARIQ
+457 DGLVRIQ
-464 ENITPQFDAVIN
+464 TPKVPNFSAVISDN
-476 SATGMGDKDEDVDT
+476 VLNAGEDNAALEKVIDDFRKTIVD
-490 AINNFRRTLIKD
+490 D
-502 YKDNDEW
+502 YKPGDEW
-509 KESCNDYFK
+509 KEACNNFFK
-518 GGKDSDKDYSANE
+518 GGKDSERDYSTNE
-531 INIRYLADRVLEIPK
+531 INIVDLSNKVLEIPK
-546 IVDGLKKDKTTA
+546 IVDGIKKDKATSD
-558 EQLFKSLESAI
+558 QLYKSLEAAI
-569 AKAAAQDNQ
+569 NRLANATPKTESVYLYNENVFTEDTGAVINNTGSTAPGTTAAQSANSADITKAGNDAIKMV
-578 NVKANANK
+578 NDKANADK
-586 VQTDAKGTENKAI
+586 PDNKA
-599 GSTTNTPSSLGT
+599 G
-611 GNNNAGSGPKVGG
+611 
-624 GTTNT
+624 
-629 AESILYLYGD
+629 
-639 VFTELEIVQS
+639 VQ
-649 NTTTSNGN
+649 
-657 NGSNITSAGNATIDK
+657 
-672 VKDGSVGPKVAAKA
+672 A
-686 QKLCNK
+686 QKVINK
-692 IASTYSTY
+692 MASTISTY

-717 IIKVHVS
+717 IIKAHVS
-724 AYVNANNDAEKAQE
+724 AYVNANNNSEKAQE

>member
-14 LLDKIKTPSLV
+14 LLDKINTPSLV

-64 VTARKAYD
+64 VVARKAYD

-85 TAKYVDVLDEN
+85 TAKYVDVLEEN
-96 LKQLKNEGDSRLI
+96 LKQINNSGDARLVD
-109 NVVNDYLKDFNGNDI
+109 VVNEYLKDFNGNDI
-124 LMEREMTQFVLD
+124 IMEAELTEFLFD

-143 NILTSILHFF
+143 NILTGILHFF

-173 NNQSKII
+173 NNQSKIL

-190 DPDDIEVKDLSR
+190 DPDDIEVKDLSSL
-202 TPDIFVGNTS
+202 PNIFVGKTS
-212 TVSFHKE
+212 TKSFHKE
-219 DINKCIEIVKSVR
+219 CVGKCINIVRSVC
-232 DDLEANLE
+232 DDLEDNLN
-240 NARLINKEYKKLLNK
+240 NAAAINKEYKKLLNK

-285 EIWTYHLTVYA
+285 EIWTYHLTAYA
-296 IKAQYICNNYYQAK
+296 IKAQYICNNYNQAK
-310 GILARISMM
+310 GILARIAGM
-319 ANEEFVDDTVESV
+319 ANEEFIDDRIEAV
-332 AVESTKF
+332 AVESAKF
-339 LKEEAFKFT
+339 LKEQEAFKFS

-407 IKEFVMNLFDKVANW
+407 IKTFVMNLFDKVANW

-442 KQTAGFTTVNMPNYK
+442 KQTAGFTTVNMPDYAK
-457 DGLARIQ
+457 GLERIMKPTTIQ
-464 ENITPQFDAVIN
+464 FSAVFGKEISTDKENDDIEAAV
-476 SATGMGDKDEDVDT
+476 
-490 AINNFRRTLIKD
+490 NNFRKSLLPDDANAYDSAKH
-502 YKDNDEW
+502 EW
-509 KESCNDYFK
+509 KEACNNYFT
-518 GGKDSDKDYSANE
+518 GGENSEKDYSPQDLNM
-531 INIRYLADRVLEIPK
+531 RTLADHILKIPNL
-546 IVDGLKKDKTTA
+546 VENLKRDKTAT
-558 EQLFKSLESAI
+558 ENGFKTLESTINKQVSTLNNPPATDTKQENTYLYSDVFSEGPGMTMDTNNAASPATPSTSTTTTNGSI
-569 AKAAAQDNQ
+569 ADASNSAKATVATLD
-578 NVKANANK
+578 K
-586 VQTDAKGTENKAI
+586 KGA
-599 GSTTNTPSSLGT
+599 
-611 GNNNAGSGPKVGG
+611 
-624 GTTNT
+624 
-629 AESILYLYGD
+629 
-639 VFTELEIVQS
+639 
-649 NTTTSNGN
+649 TS
-657 NGSNITSAGNATIDK
+657 
-672 VKDGSVGPKVAAKA
+672 A
-686 QKLCNK
+686 QKLVNK
-692 IASTYSTY
+692 FASTVSTY

-717 IIKVHVS
+717 IIKAHVS
-724 AYVNANNDAEKAQE
+724 AYVNANNNSEQAQQ

>member
-25 AKTSFATLPQVVKL
+25 AKTSFATLPQVVRL

-85 TAKYVDVLDEN
+85 TAKYVDVLDDN
-96 LKQLKNEGDSRLI
+96 LKRLNNEGDSRLI
-109 NVVNDYLKDFNGNDI
+109 NVVNEYLKDFNNNDI
-124 LMEREMTQFVLD
+124 LMEREMTQFILD

-180 KRAKAEIIDA
+180 NRAKAEIIDA

-202 TPDIFVGNTS
+202 TPDIFVGDT
-212 TVSFHKE
+212 TTKSFHKE
-219 DINKCIEIVKSVR
+219 CVGKCIEIVKSVR
-232 DDLEANLE
+232 DDLEANLD

-310 GILARISMM
+310 GVLARISMM
-319 ANEEFVDDTVESV
+319 ANEEFVDDTVEAV

-379 LAEGVDVENR
+379 LAEGVDVEAR
-389 LAALHEGAW
+389 LTAVHEGAW

-407 IKEFVMNLFDKVANW
+407 IKTFVMALFDKVSNW

-430 KEYIEK
+430 KDYIEK

-442 KQTAGFTTVNMPNYK
+442 KPTAGFTTVNMPNYK
-457 DGLARIQ
+457 EGLNRIQ
-464 ENITPQFDAVIN
+464 AAPNINFNGVISTANSMPENADVDKVIN
-476 SATGMGDKDEDVDT
+476 DFRKTI
-490 AINNFRRTLIKD
+490 INE
-502 YKDNDEW
+502 YKDDDDW
-509 KESCNDYFK
+509 KETCNNYFK

-531 INIRYLADRVLEIPK
+531 ISIRELANQVLNIPK
-546 IVDGLKKDKTTA
+546 IVDNIKKDKSTSD
-558 EQLFKSLESAI
+558 QMFKSLESAI
-569 AKAAAQDNQ
+569 NKAASQQPA
-578 NVKANANK
+578 A
-586 VQTDAKGTENKAI
+586 
-599 GSTTNTPSSLGT
+599 STTPADSTNTSSTTSTPSTPAAAPAQGAQHNST
-611 GNNNAGSGPKVGG
+611 
-624 GTTNT
+624 
-629 AESILYLYGD
+629 YLYGD
-639 VFTELEIVQS
+639 VFSEIEI
-649 NTTTSNGN
+649 NKTNAPAAGAT
-657 NGSNITSAGNATIDK
+657 GSNSASITASGNQTIDN
-672 VKDGSVGPKVAAKA
+672 VKNGGVDSKTAVNA
-686 QKLCNK
+686 QKIVNR

-700 YQCKYQ
+700 MQCKYQ

-717 IIKVHVS
+717 IIKAHVS
-724 AYVNANNDAEKAQE
+724 AYVNANNDSEKAQQA
-738 NS
+738 N

>member
-85 TAKYVDVLDEN
+85 TAKYVDVLDDN
-96 LKQLKNEGDSRLI
+96 LKRLNNEGDSRLI
-109 NVVNDYLKDFNGNDI
+109 NVVNEYLKDFNNNDI

-202 TPDIFVGNTS
+202 TPDIFVGTTS

-219 DINKCIEIVKSVR
+219 DINKCIETVKSVR
-232 DDLEANLE
+232 DDLEANLD

-310 GILARISMM
+310 GVLARISMM

-379 LAEGVDVENR
+379 LAEGIDVEAR
-389 LAALHEGAW
+389 LTAVHEGAW

-407 IKEFVMNLFDKVANW
+407 IKTFVMALFDKVSNW

-430 KEYIEK
+430 KDYIEK

-442 KQTAGFTTVNMPNYK
+442 KPTAGFTTVNMPNYK
-457 DGLARIQ
+457 EGLNRIQ
-464 ENITPQFDAVIN
+464 AAPNINFNGVISTANGMPENADVDKVIN
-476 SATGMGDKDEDVDT
+476 DFRKTI
-490 AINNFRRTLIKD
+490 INE
-502 YKDNDEW
+502 YKDDDDW
-509 KESCNDYFK
+509 KETCNNYFK

-531 INIRYLADRVLEIPK
+531 ISIRELANQVLNIPK
-546 IVDGLKKDKTTA
+546 IVDNIKKDKSTSD
-558 EQLFKSLESAI
+558 QMFKSLESAI
-569 AKAAAQDNQ
+569 NKAASQQPA
-578 NVKANANK
+578 
-586 VQTDAKGTENKAI
+586 
-599 GSTTNTPSSLGT
+599 STPADSSNTSSTPSAPASTPAAPAQGT
-611 GNNNAGSGPKVGG
+611 QHNS
-624 GTTNT
+624 T
-629 AESILYLYGD
+629 YLYGD
-639 VFTELEIVQS
+639 VFSEIEINKTNAPAAGATGS
-649 NTTTSNGN
+649 NSASITASGN
-657 NGSNITSAGNATIDK
+657 QTIDNVKNGSVD
-672 VKDGSVGPKVAAKA
+672 AKTAVNA
-686 QKLCNK
+686 QKIVNR

-700 YQCKYQ
+700 LQCKYQ

-717 IIKVHVS
+717 IIKAHVS
-724 AYVNANNDAEKAQE
+724 AYVNANNDSEKAQQS
-738 NS
+738 N

>member
-85 TAKYVDVLDEN
+85 TAKYVDVLDDN
-96 LKQLKNEGDSRLI
+96 LKRLNNEGDSRLI
-109 NVVNDYLKDFNGNDI
+109 NVVNEYLKDFNNNDI

-190 DPDDIEVKDLSR
+190 DPDDIEVKDLSK
-202 TPDIFVGNTS
+202 TPDIFINGS
-212 TVSFHKE
+212 TTISFHKE
-219 DINKCIEIVKSVR
+219 DVNKCIEIVKSVR
-232 DDLEANLE
+232 DDLAANLD

-255 VIQYRNSTKIRVNSD
+255 VIQYRNSTKISVGSD
-270 DYIRKIERIIISMIS
+270 EHIRKIERIIISMIS
-285 EIWTYHLTVYA
+285 EIWTYHLTVYS

-310 GILARISMM
+310 SVLSAITLM
-319 ANEEFVDDTVESV
+319 ANQEFVDDQVGIAAEES
-332 AVESTKF
+332 AKF
-339 LKEEAFKFT
+339 LKEQQAFKFS
-348 KLTDAEILMN
+348 KLTDSEILMN

-367 LIMDCCIKEAMI
+367 LIMDCCIKEAMV

-389 LAALHEGAW
+389 LAAIHEGAW

-407 IKEFVMNLFDKVANW
+407 IKEFVMGLFDKVSNW

-430 KEYIEK
+430 KEYLDK
-436 YKDQID
+436 YKDQLS
-442 KQTAGFTTVNMPNYK
+442 KPTAGFTTVNMPNYK
-457 DGLARIQ
+457 EGLNRIQ
-464 ENITPQFDAVIN
+464 TPPNINFDAVIMTATKMEEN
-476 SATGMGDKDEDVDT
+476 SDVDQV
-490 AINNFRRTLIKD
+490 INNFRKGIIPD
-502 YKDNDEW
+502 YKDTDEW
-509 KESCNDYFK
+509 KETCNDYFQ

-531 INIRYLADRVLEIPK
+531 ISISALAEQVLAIPK
-546 IVDGLKKDKTTA
+546 IVDNIKKDKATSD
-558 EQLFKSLESAI
+558 QIFKSLDSAI
-569 AKAAAQDNQ
+569 NKAASQQQQA
-578 NVKANANK
+578 ANNTQEKNGNTSTEDSNAK
-586 VQTDAKGTENKAI
+586 TTTTTPPASGTPSGDAKTGTPGFSQNLK
-599 GSTTNTPSSLGT
+599 
-611 GNNNAGSGPKVGG
+611 K
-624 GTTNT
+624 
-629 AESILYLYGD
+629 
-639 VFTELEIVQS
+639 
-649 NTTTSNGN
+649 
-657 NGSNITSAGNATIDK
+657 
-672 VKDGSVGPKVAAKA
+672 
-686 QKLCNK
+686 
-692 IASTYSTY
+692 
-700 YQCKYQ
+700 
-706 MAEKI
+706 
-711 MSDYMK
+711 
-717 IIKVHVS
+717 
-724 AYVNANNDAEKAQE
+724 
-738 NS
+738 

>member
-1 MEGNMKAFSFDSV
+1 MEGHMKAFSFDSV

-25 AKTSFATLPQVVKL
+25 AKTSFATLPQVVRL

-85 TAKYVDVLDEN
+85 TAKYVDVLDDN
-96 LKQLKNEGDSRLI
+96 LKRLNNEGDSRLI
-109 NVVNDYLKDFNGNDI
+109 NVVNEYLKDFNNNDI
-124 LMEREMTQFVLD
+124 LMEREMTQFILD

-202 TPDIFVGNTS
+202 TPDIFVGET
-212 TVSFHKE
+212 TTRSFHKE
-219 DINKCIEIVKSVR
+219 CVGKCIEIVKSVR
-232 DDLEANLE
+232 DDLEANLD

-310 GILARISMM
+310 GVLARISMM
-319 ANEEFVDDTVESV
+319 ANEEFVDDTVEAV

-348 KLTDAEILMN
+348 KLTDAEVLMN

-379 LAEGVDVENR
+379 LAEGVDVEAR
-389 LAALHEGAW
+389 LTAVHEGAW

-407 IKEFVMNLFDKVANW
+407 IKTFVMALFDKVSNW

-430 KEYIEK
+430 KDYIEK

-442 KQTAGFTTVNMPNYK
+442 KPTAGFTTVNMPNYK
-457 DGLARIQ
+457 EGLNRIQ
-464 ENITPQFDAVIN
+464 AAPNINFNGVISTANGMPENADVDKVIN
-476 SATGMGDKDEDVDT
+476 DFRKTI
-490 AINNFRRTLIKD
+490 INE
-502 YKDNDEW
+502 YKDDDDW
-509 KESCNDYFK
+509 KETCNNYFK

-531 INIRYLADRVLEIPK
+531 ISIRELANQVLYIHK
-546 IVDGLKKDKTTA
+546 IVDNIKKDKSTSD
-558 EQLFKSLESAI
+558 QMFKSLESAI
-569 AKAAAQDNQ
+569 NKAASQQPA
-578 NVKANANK
+578 A
-586 VQTDAKGTENKAI
+586 
-599 GSTTNTPSSLGT
+599 STTPADSTNTSSTTSTPSTPAAAPAQGAQHNST
-611 GNNNAGSGPKVGG
+611 
-624 GTTNT
+624 
-629 AESILYLYGD
+629 YLYGD
-639 VFTELEIVQS
+639 VFSEIEI
-649 NTTTSNGN
+649 NKTNAPAAGAT
-657 NGSNITSAGNATIDK
+657 GSNSASITASGNQTIDN
-672 VKDGSVGPKVAAKA
+672 VKNGGVDSKTAVNA
-686 QKLCNK
+686 QKIVNR

-700 YQCKYQ
+700 MQCKYQ

-717 IIKVHVS
+717 IIKAHVS
-724 AYVNANNDAEKAQE
+724 AYVNANNDSEKAQQA
-738 NS
+738 N

>member
-25 AKTSFATLPQVVKL
+25 AKTSFATLPQVVRL

-85 TAKYVDVLDEN
+85 TAKYVDVLDDN
-96 LKQLKNEGDSRLI
+96 LKRLNNEGDSRLI
-109 NVVNDYLKDFNGNDI
+109 NVVNEYLKDFNNNDI
-124 LMEREMTQFVLD
+124 LMEREMTEFIFD

-202 TPDIFVGNTS
+202 TPDIFVGET
-212 TVSFHKE
+212 TTRSFHKE
-219 DINKCIEIVKSVR
+219 CVGKCIEIVKSVR
-232 DDLEANLE
+232 DDLEANLD

-310 GILARISMM
+310 GVLARISMM
-319 ANEEFVDDTVESV
+319 ANEEFIDDTVEAV

-339 LKEEAFKFT
+339 LKEESFKFT

-389 LAALHEGAW
+389 LMAVHEGAW

-407 IKEFVMNLFDKVANW
+407 IKTFIMALFDKVSNW

-430 KEYIEK
+430 KDYIEK

-442 KQTAGFTTVNMPNYK
+442 KPTAGFTTVNMPNYK
-457 DGLARIQ
+457 EGLNRIQ
-464 ENITPQFDAVIN
+464 AAPNINFNGVISTANSMPENADVEKVIN
-476 SATGMGDKDEDVDT
+476 DFRKTI
-490 AINNFRRTLIKD
+490 INE
-502 YKDNDEW
+502 YKDDDDW
-509 KESCNDYFK
+509 KETCNNYFK

-531 INIRYLADRVLEIPK
+531 ISIRELANQVLNIPK
-546 IVDGLKKDKTTA
+546 IVDNIKKDKSTSD
-558 EQLFKSLESAI
+558 QLFKSLESAI
-569 AKAAAQDNQ
+569 NKAASQQPA
-578 NVKANANK
+578 A
-586 VQTDAKGTENKAI
+586 
-599 GSTTNTPSSLGT
+599 STTPADSTNTSSTASTPSTPAASPAQGVQ
-611 GNNNAGSGPKVGG
+611 NNS
-624 GTTNT
+624 T
-629 AESILYLYGD
+629 YLYGD
-639 VFTELEIVQS
+639 VFSEIEI
-649 NTTTSNGN
+649 NKTNAPAAGAT
-657 NGSNITSAGNATIDK
+657 GSNSASITASGNQTIDN
-672 VKDGSVGPKVAAKA
+672 VKNGGVDSKTAVNA
-686 QKLCNK
+686 QKIVNR

-700 YQCKYQ
+700 MQCKYQ

-717 IIKVHVS
+717 IIKAHVS
-724 AYVNANNDAEKAQE
+724 AYVNANNDSEKAQQA
-738 NS
+738 N

>member
-109 NVVNDYLKDFNGNDI
+109 NVVNEYLKDFNGNDI

-219 DINKCIEIVKSVR
+219 DINKCIEIVRSVR
-232 DDLEANLE
+232 DDLEANLD

-296 IKAQYICNNYYQAK
+296 IKAQYICNNYNQAK
-310 GILARISMM
+310 GVLARISMM

-407 IKEFVMNLFDKVANW
+407 IKTFVMNLFDKVSNW

-436 YKDQID
+436 YKDQIS
-442 KQTAGFTTVNMPNYK
+442 KPTAGFTTVNMPNYK
-457 DGLARIQ
+457 EGLNRIQ
-464 ENITPQFDAVIN
+464 TPPNIQFDAVIN
-476 SATGMGDKDEDVDT
+476 TATKMEENSDVDQV
-490 AINNFRRTLIKD
+490 INNFRKDIISD
-502 YKDNDEW
+502 YKDTDEW
-509 KESCNDYFK
+509 KETCNDYFQ

-531 INIRYLADRVLEIPK
+531 ISVSALAEQVLAIPK
-546 IVDGLKKDKTTA
+546 IVDNIKKDKATSDK
-558 EQLFKSLESAI
+558 LFKSLDSAI
-569 AKAAAQDNQ
+569 NKAASQQPA
-578 NVKANANK
+578 A
-586 VQTDAKGTENKAI
+586 
-599 GSTTNTPSSLGT
+599 STTNTDSNSTSNTESNNSATPAASPA
-611 GNNNAGSGPKVGG
+611 GNP
-624 GTTNT
+624 T
-629 AESILYLYGD
+629 ESTYLYGD
-639 VFTELEIVQS
+639 VFSEIEI
-649 NTTTSNGN
+649 NKTNAPAPGTT
-657 NGSNITSAGNATIDK
+657 GSNSAAITAAGNKTIDN
-672 VKDGSVGPKVAAKA
+672 VKNGGVNSKTAVNA
-686 QKLCNK
+686 QKIVNR

-700 YQCKYQ
+700 LQCKYQ
-706 MAEKI
+706 TAEKI

-717 IIKVHVS
+717 IIKAHVS

>member
-25 AKTSFATLPQVVKL
+25 AKTSFATLPQVVRL

-85 TAKYVDVLDEN
+85 TAKYVDVLDDN
-96 LKQLKNEGDSRLI
+96 IKRLNNEGDSRLI
-109 NVVNDYLKDFNGNDI
+109 SVVNEYLKDFNNNDI
-124 LMEREMTQFVLD
+124 LMEREMTQFILD

-202 TPDIFVGNTS
+202 TPDIFVGET
-212 TVSFHKE
+212 TTRSFHKE
-219 DINKCIEIVKSVR
+219 CVGKCIEIVKSVR
-232 DDLEANLE
+232 DDLEANLD

-255 VIQYRNSTKIRVNSD
+255 VIQYRNSTNIRVNSD

-310 GILARISMM
+310 GVLARISMM
-319 ANEEFVDDTVESV
+319 ANEEFVDDTVEAV

-339 LKEEAFKFT
+339 LKEEAFKFS

-379 LAEGVDVENR
+379 LAEGVDVEAR
-389 LAALHEGAW
+389 LTAVHEGAW

-407 IKEFVMNLFDKVANW
+407 IKAFVVALFDKVSNW

-430 KEYIEK
+430 KDYIEK

-442 KQTAGFTTVNMPNYK
+442 KPTAGFTTVNMPNYK
-457 DGLARIQ
+457 EGLNRIQ
-464 ENITPQFDAVIN
+464 AAPNINFNGVISTANGMPENADVDKVIN
-476 SATGMGDKDEDVDT
+476 DFRKTI
-490 AINNFRRTLIKD
+490 INE
-502 YKDNDEW
+502 YKDDDDW
-509 KESCNDYFK
+509 KETCNNYFK

-531 INIRYLADRVLEIPK
+531 ISIRELANQVLNIPK
-546 IVDGLKKDKTTA
+546 IVDNIKKDKSTSD
-558 EQLFKSLESAI
+558 QLFKSLESAI
-569 AKAAAQDNQ
+569 NKAASQQPAASPAQGAQHN
-578 NVKANANK
+578 
-586 VQTDAKGTENKAI
+586 
-599 GSTTNTPSSLGT
+599 ST
-611 GNNNAGSGPKVGG
+611 
-624 GTTNT
+624 
-629 AESILYLYGD
+629 YLYGD
-639 VFTELEIVQS
+639 VFSEIEI
-649 NTTTSNGN
+649 NKTNAPAAGAT
-657 NGSNITSAGNATIDK
+657 GSNSSAITNAGNQTIDN
-672 VKDGSVGPKVAAKA
+672 VKNGGVDSKSAVNA
-686 QKLCNK
+686 QKIVNR

-700 YQCKYQ
+700 MQCKYQ

-717 IIKVHVS
+717 IIKAHVS
-724 AYVNANNDAEKAQE
+724 AYVNANNDSEKAQQA
-738 NS
+738 N

>member
-85 TAKYVDVLDEN
+85 TAKYVDVLDDN
-96 LKQLKNEGDSRLI
+96 LKRLNNEGDSRLI
-109 NVVNDYLKDFNGNDI
+109 NVVNEYLKDFNNNDI
-124 LMEREMTQFVLD
+124 LMEREMTQFILD

-202 TPDIFVGNTS
+202 TPDIFVGET
-212 TVSFHKE
+212 TTKSFHKE
-219 DINKCIEIVKSVR
+219 CVGKCIEIVKSVR
-232 DDLEANLE
+232 DDLEANLD

-310 GILARISMM
+310 GVLARISMM
-319 ANEEFVDDTVESV
+319 ANEEFVDDTVEAV

-358 HITDMKHND
+358 HITDMKYND

-379 LAEGVDVENR
+379 LAEGVDVEAR
-389 LAALHEGAW
+389 LTAVHEGAW

-407 IKEFVMNLFDKVANW
+407 IKAFVVALFDKVSNW

-430 KEYIEK
+430 KDYIEK

-442 KQTAGFTTVNMPNYK
+442 KPTAGFTTVNMPNYK
-457 DGLARIQ
+457 EGLNRIQ
-464 ENITPQFDAVIN
+464 AAPNINFNGVISTANGMPENADVDKVIN
-476 SATGMGDKDEDVDT
+476 D
-490 AINNFRRTLIKD
+490 FRKTIIK
-502 YKDNDEW
+502 YKDDDDW
-509 KESCNDYFK
+509 KETCNNYFK

-531 INIRYLADRVLEIPK
+531 ISIRELANQVLNIPK
-546 IVDGLKKDKTTA
+546 IVDNIKKDKSTSD
-558 EQLFKSLESAI
+558 QMFKSLESAI
-569 AKAAAQDNQ
+569 NKAASQQPASTPADSSN
-578 NVKANANK
+578 
-586 VQTDAKGTENKAI
+586 TS
-599 GSTTNTPSSLGT
+599 STTSTPSTPAAAPAQGAQHNST
-611 GNNNAGSGPKVGG
+611 
-624 GTTNT
+624 
-629 AESILYLYGD
+629 YLYGD
-639 VFTELEIVQS
+639 VFSEIEI
-649 NTTTSNGN
+649 NKTNAPAAGAT
-657 NGSNITSAGNATIDK
+657 GSNSASITASGNQTIDN
-672 VKDGSVGPKVAAKA
+672 VKNGGVDAKTAVNA
-686 QKLCNK
+686 QKIVNR

-700 YQCKYQ
+700 MQCKYQ

-717 IIKVHVS
+717 IIKAHVS
-724 AYVNANNDAEKAQE
+724 AYVNANNNSEKAQ
-738 NS
+738 

>member
-14 LLDKIKTPSLV
+14 LLDKINTPSLV

-85 TAKYVDVLDEN
+85 TAKHVDVLDEN

-109 NVVNDYLKDFNGNDI
+109 NVVNDYLKDFNNNDI

-190 DPDDIEVKDLSR
+190 DPDDIEVKDLPR

-232 DDLEANLE
+232 DDLEANLD

-255 VIQYRNSTKIRVNSD
+255 VIQYRNSTKISVNSD

-296 IKAQYICNNYYQAK
+296 IKAQYICNNYNQAK
-310 GILARISMM
+310 GILARIAGM
-319 ANEEFVDDTVESV
+319 ANEEFIDDRIEAV
-332 AVESTKF
+332 AVESAKF
-339 LKEEAFKFT
+339 LKEQEAFKFS

-389 LAALHEGAW
+389 LQAVHEGAW

-407 IKEFVMNLFDKVANW
+407 IKTFVVGLFDKVSNW

-430 KEYIEK
+430 KDYIEK

-442 KQTAGFTTVNMPNYK
+442 KPTAGFTTVNMPNYK
-457 DGLARIQ
+457 EGLNRIQ
-464 ENITPQFDAVIN
+464 AAPNINFSGVIN
-476 SATGMGDKDEDVDT
+476 TANGMAENDDVDKV
-490 AINNFRRTLIKD
+490 INDFRRTIINE
-502 YKDNDEW
+502 YKDNDDW
-509 KESCNDYFK
+509 KETCNDYFK

-531 INIRYLADRVLEIPK
+531 ISIRELANQVLNIPK
-546 IVDGLKKDKTTA
+546 IVDNIKKDKATSD
-558 EQLFKSLESAI
+558 QLFKSLESAI
-569 AKAAAQDNQ
+569 NKAANQ
-578 NVKANANK
+578 QPAATN
-586 VQTDAKGTENKAI
+586 
-599 GSTTNTPSSLGT
+599 NTPDSKPVT
-611 GNNNAGSGPKVGG
+611 PE
-624 GTTNT
+624 
-629 AESILYLYGD
+629 ESTYLYGD
-639 VFTELEIVQS
+639 VFSEFELKQS
-649 NTTTSNGN
+649 NAPAPGTTGGN
-657 NGSNITSAGNATIDK
+657 STTITTAGNQTIDK
-672 VKDGSVGPKVAAKA
+672 VKNGGVDSKTAVNA
-686 QKLCNK
+686 QKIVNR

-700 YQCKYQ
+700 LQSKYQ
-706 MAEKI
+706 TAEKI

-717 IIKVHVS
+717 IIKAHVS
-724 AYVNANNDAEKAQE
+724 AYVNTNNNSEQAQQ

>member
-25 AKTSFATLPQVVKL
+25 AKTSFATLPQVVRL

-85 TAKYVDVLDEN
+85 TAKYVDVLDDN
-96 LKQLKNEGDSRLI
+96 IKRLNNEGDSRLI
-109 NVVNDYLKDFNGNDI
+109 NVVNEYLKDFNNNDI
-124 LMEREMTQFVLD
+124 LMEREMTQFILD

-232 DDLEANLE
+232 DDLEANLD

-310 GILARISMM
+310 GVLARISMM
-319 ANEEFVDDTVESV
+319 ANEEFVDDTVEAV

-407 IKEFVMNLFDKVANW
+407 IKTFVMNLFTKVENW

-436 YKDQID
+436 YKDQIN
-442 KQTAGFTTVNMPNYK
+442 KPTAGFTTVNMANYK
-457 DGLARIQ
+457 DGLVRIQ
-464 ENITPQFDAVIN
+464 TPKVPNFSAVISDN
-476 SATGMGDKDEDVDT
+476 VLNAGEDNAALEKVIDDFRKTLVD
-490 AINNFRRTLIKD
+490 D
-502 YKDNDEW
+502 YKPGDEW
-509 KESCNDYFK
+509 KEACNNFFK
-518 GGKDSDKDYSANE
+518 GGKDSERDYSTNE
-531 INIRYLADRVLEIPK
+531 INIVDLSNKVLEIPK
-546 IVDGLKKDKTTA
+546 IVDGIKKDKATSD
-558 EQLFKSLESAI
+558 QLYKSLEAAINRLANAAPKTESAYLYNDN
-569 AKAAAQDNQ
+569 AFTEDTGAVLNTTGNTAPGTTAAQSANSADITKAGNDAIKTV
-578 NVKANANK
+578 NDKANADK
-586 VQTDAKGTENKAI
+586 PDNKA
-599 GSTTNTPSSLGT
+599 G
-611 GNNNAGSGPKVGG
+611 
-624 GTTNT
+624 
-629 AESILYLYGD
+629 
-639 VFTELEIVQS
+639 VQ
-649 NTTTSNGN
+649 
-657 NGSNITSAGNATIDK
+657 
-672 VKDGSVGPKVAAKA
+672 A
-686 QKLCNK
+686 QKVINK
-692 IASTYSTY
+692 MASTMSTY

-717 IIKVHVS
+717 IIKAHVS
-724 AYVNANNDAEKAQE
+724 AYVNANNDSEKAQQA
-738 NS
+738 N

>member
-85 TAKYVDVLDEN
+85 TAKYVDVLDDN
-96 LKQLKNEGDSRLI
+96 LKRLNNEGDSRLI
-109 NVVNDYLKDFNGNDI
+109 NVVNEYLKDFNGNDI
-124 LMEREMTQFVLD
+124 IMEREMTQFVLD

-202 TPDIFVGNTS
+202 TPDIFVGETS
-212 TVSFHKE
+212 TKSFHKE
-219 DINKCIEIVKSVR
+219 CVGKCIEIVKSVR
-232 DDLEANLE
+232 DDLEANLD

-310 GILARISMM
+310 GILSRISMM
-319 ANEEFVDDTVESV
+319 ANEEFVDDTVEAV

-379 LAEGVDVENR
+379 LAEGVDVEAR
-389 LAALHEGAW
+389 LTAVHEGAW

-407 IKEFVMNLFDKVANW
+407 IKTFVMALFDKVSNW

-430 KEYIEK
+430 KDYIEK

-442 KQTAGFTTVNMPNYK
+442 KPTAGFTTVNMPNYK
-457 DGLARIQ
+457 EGLNRIQ
-464 ENITPQFDAVIN
+464 AAPNINFNGVISTANGMPENADVDKVIN
-476 SATGMGDKDEDVDT
+476 DFRKTI
-490 AINNFRRTLIKD
+490 INE
-502 YKDNDEW
+502 YKDDDDW
-509 KESCNDYFK
+509 KETCNNYFK

-531 INIRYLADRVLEIPK
+531 ISIRELANQVLNIPK
-546 IVDGLKKDKTTA
+546 IVDNLKKDKSTSD
-558 EQLFKSLESAI
+558 QMFKSLESAI
-569 AKAAAQDNQ
+569 NKAASQQPA
-578 NVKANANK
+578 APSTPAP
-586 VQTDAKGTENKAI
+586 TSDA
-599 GSTTNTPSSLGT
+599 GSTTPAAPAASPAQGAQHNST
-611 GNNNAGSGPKVGG
+611 
-624 GTTNT
+624 
-629 AESILYLYGD
+629 YLYGD
-639 VFTELEIVQS
+639 VFSEIEI
-649 NTTTSNGN
+649 NKTNAPAAGAT
-657 NGSNITSAGNATIDK
+657 GSNSASITASGNQTIDN
-672 VKDGSVGPKVAAKA
+672 VKNGGVDAKTAVNA
-686 QKLCNK
+686 QKIVNR

-700 YQCKYQ
+700 LQCKYQ

-717 IIKVHVS
+717 IIKAHVS
-724 AYVNANNDAEKAQE
+724 AYVNANNDSEKAQQS
-738 NS
+738 N

>member
-85 TAKYVDVLDEN
+85 TAKYVDVLDDN
-96 LKQLKNEGDSRLI
+96 LKRLNNEGDSRLI
-109 NVVNDYLKDFNGNDI
+109 NVVNEYLKDFNNNDI
-124 LMEREMTQFVLD
+124 LMEREMTQFKLD

-202 TPDIFVGNTS
+202 TPDIFVGKT
-212 TVSFHKE
+212 TTKSFHKE
-219 DINKCIEIVKSVR
+219 CVGKCIEIVKSVR
-232 DDLEANLE
+232 DDLEANLD

-310 GILARISMM
+310 GVLARISMM
-319 ANEEFVDDTVESV
+319 ANEEFVDDTVEAV

-379 LAEGVDVENR
+379 LAEGVDVESR

-407 IKEFVMNLFDKVANW
+407 IKTFVMALFDKVSNW

-430 KEYIEK
+430 KDYIEK

-442 KQTAGFTTVNMPNYK
+442 KPTAGFTTVNMPNYK
-457 DGLARIQ
+457 EGLNRIQ
-464 ENITPQFDAVIN
+464 AAPNINFNGVISTANGMPENADVDKVIN
-476 SATGMGDKDEDVDT
+476 DFRKTI
-490 AINNFRRTLIKD
+490 INE
-502 YKDNDEW
+502 YKDDDDW
-509 KESCNDYFK
+509 KETCNNYFK

-531 INIRYLADRVLEIPK
+531 ISIRELANQVLNIPK
-546 IVDGLKKDKTTA
+546 IVDNLKKDKSTSD
-558 EQLFKSLESAI
+558 QMFKSLESAI
-569 AKAAAQDNQ
+569 NKAASQQPA
-578 NVKANANK
+578 A
-586 VQTDAKGTENKAI
+586 
-599 GSTTNTPSSLGT
+599 STTPADSTNTSSTSSTPSTPAAAPAQGAQHNST
-611 GNNNAGSGPKVGG
+611 
-624 GTTNT
+624 
-629 AESILYLYGD
+629 YLYGD
-639 VFTELEIVQS
+639 VFSEIEI
-649 NTTTSNGN
+649 NKTNAPAAGAT
-657 NGSNITSAGNATIDK
+657 GSNSASITASGNQTIDN
-672 VKDGSVGPKVAAKA
+672 VKNGGVDSKTAVNA
-686 QKLCNK
+686 QKIVNR

-700 YQCKYQ
+700 LQCKYQ

-717 IIKVHVS
+717 IIKAHVS
-724 AYVNANNDAEKAQE
+724 AYVNANNNSEKAQQS
-738 NS
+738 N

>member
-85 TAKYVDVLDEN
+85 TAKYVDVLDDN
-96 LKQLKNEGDSRLI
+96 LKRLNNEGDSRLI
-109 NVVNDYLKDFNGNDI
+109 NVVNEYLKDFNNNDI
-124 LMEREMTQFVLD
+124 LMEREMTQFILD

-202 TPDIFVGNTS
+202 TPDIFVGET
-212 TVSFHKE
+212 TTKSFHKE
-219 DINKCIEIVKSVR
+219 CVGKCIEIVKSVR
-232 DDLEANLE
+232 DDLEANLD

-310 GILARISMM
+310 GVLARISMM
-319 ANEEFVDDTVESV
+319 ANEEFVDDTIEAV

-379 LAEGVDVENR
+379 LAEGVDVESR

-407 IKEFVMNLFDKVANW
+407 IKTFVMNLFTKVENW

-430 KEYIEK
+430 KDYIEK
-436 YKDQID
+436 YKDQIN
-442 KQTAGFTTVNMPNYK
+442 KPTAGFTTVNMANYK
-457 DGLARIQ
+457 DGLVRIQ
-464 ENITPQFDAVIN
+464 TPKVPNFNAVISDN
-476 SATGMGDKDEDVDT
+476 VMNAGEDNAALEKVIDDFRKTLVD
-490 AINNFRRTLIKD
+490 D
-502 YKDNDEW
+502 YKPGDEW
-509 KESCNDYFK
+509 KEACNNFFK
-518 GGKDSDKDYSANE
+518 GGKDSERDYSTNE
-531 INIRYLADRVLEIPK
+531 INIVDLSNKVLEIPK
-546 IVDGLKKDKTTA
+546 IVDGIKKDKATSD
-558 EQLFKSLESAI
+558 QLYKSLEAAI
-569 AKAAAQDNQ
+569 NRLANATPKTESVYLYNENVFTEDTGAVINNTGSTAPGTTAAQSANSADITKAGNDTIKTV
-578 NVKANANK
+578 NDKANADK
-586 VQTDAKGTENKAI
+586 PDNKA
-599 GSTTNTPSSLGT
+599 G
-611 GNNNAGSGPKVGG
+611 
-624 GTTNT
+624 
-629 AESILYLYGD
+629 
-639 VFTELEIVQS
+639 VQ
-649 NTTTSNGN
+649 
-657 NGSNITSAGNATIDK
+657 
-672 VKDGSVGPKVAAKA
+672 A
-686 QKLCNK
+686 QKVINK
-692 IASTYSTY
+692 MASTMSTY

-717 IIKVHVS
+717 IIKAHVS
-724 AYVNANNDAEKAQE
+724 AYVNANNDSEKAQQS
-738 NS
+738 N

>member
-14 LLDKIKTPSLV
+14 LLDKINTPSLV

-50 NQTFYRNIL
+50 NQAFYRNIL

-64 VTARKAYD
+64 VTARRAYD

-85 TAKYVDVLDEN
+85 TAKYVDVLDDN
-96 LKQLKNEGDSRLI
+96 LKRLKNEGDSRLI
-109 NVVNDYLKDFNGNDI
+109 SVVNEYLKDFNNNDI
-124 LMEREMTQFVLD
+124 LMEAEMTEFVLD

-180 KRAKAEIIDA
+180 NRAKAEIIDA
-190 DPDDIEVKDLSR
+190 DADDIEVKDLSR
-202 TPDIFVGNTS
+202 TPDIFVGE
-212 TVSFHKE
+212 TVTRSFHKE
-219 DINKCIEIVKSVR
+219 CVGKCIEIVKSVR
-232 DDLEANLE
+232 DDLEANLD
-240 NARLINKEYKKLLNK
+240 NARSINKEYKKLLNK

-310 GILARISMM
+310 GILARIAGM
-319 ANEEFVDDTVESV
+319 ANEEFVDDRIEAV
-332 AVESTKF
+332 AVESAKF
-339 LKEEAFKFT
+339 LKEQEAFKFS

-389 LAALHEGAW
+389 LQAVHEGAW

-407 IKEFVMNLFDKVANW
+407 IKTFVMNLFDKVSNW

-430 KEYIEK
+430 KDYIEK

-442 KQTAGFTTVNMPNYK
+442 KPTAGFTTVNMPNYK
-457 DGLARIQ
+457 EGLNRIQ
-464 ENITPQFDAVIN
+464 AAPNINFSGVIN
-476 SATGMGDKDEDVDT
+476 TASGMAENDDVDKI
-490 AINNFRRTLIKD
+490 INDFRRTIINE
-502 YKDNDEW
+502 YKDNDDW
-509 KESCNDYFK
+509 KETCNDYFK

-531 INIRYLADRVLEIPK
+531 ISIRELANQVLNIPK
-546 IVDGLKKDKTTA
+546 IVDNLKKDKSTSD
-558 EQLFKSLESAI
+558 QMFKSLESAI
-569 AKAAAQDNQ
+569 NKAASQQPA
-578 NVKANANK
+578 A
-586 VQTDAKGTENKAI
+586 
-599 GSTTNTPSSLGT
+599 STTNTDSS
-611 GNNNAGSGPKVGG
+611 
-624 GTTNT
+624 NT
-629 AESILYLYGD
+629 SSNTSATPATSPAQGVDHSSTYLYGD
-639 VFTELEIVQS
+639 VFSEFELNQT
-649 NTTTSNGN
+649 NAPTPGAT
-657 NGSNITSAGNATIDK
+657 GSNSSTITNSGNETIDK
-672 VKDGSVGPKVAAKA
+672 VKNGGVDSKTAVNA
-686 QKLCNK
+686 QKIVNR

-700 YQCKYQ
+700 LQCKYQ

-717 IIKVHVS
+717 IIKAHVS
-724 AYVNANNDAEKAQE
+724 AYVNANNNSEKAQE